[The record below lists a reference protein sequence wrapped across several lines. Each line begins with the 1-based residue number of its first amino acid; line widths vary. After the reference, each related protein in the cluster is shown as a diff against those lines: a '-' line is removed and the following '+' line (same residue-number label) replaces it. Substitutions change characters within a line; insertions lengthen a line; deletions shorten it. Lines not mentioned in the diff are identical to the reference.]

1 MAKMHV
7 FSVDETVDLVAVKV
21 KKPYTV
27 NENIY
32 IFDISYDNNAL
43 MMQTTP
49 CVIPYS
55 YYIFDNKSFQ
65 LDVHSCS
72 HVLKEFLNKTN
83 EHILSKIKKFDTEVL
98 SNKMFIDYLKE
109 VRQEPKNEYRLRL
122 RNINVHNVNFFDHRN
137 NSIAVSTLQTFDRVI
152 CLFQL
157 QRLVVQKD
165 TYYFQASVVQIK
177 KLNTPL
183 VVARECLIQI
193 TNNEFEECELSVYDG
208 VPIQAIEHKK
218 QEQQQ
223 TTKNQNKPQNIDLFE
238 QIKKGIQ
245 LRDSKHSLSST
256 EIDHRK
262 HVSFQPSLSD
272 ILSARNKLKRVL

>member
-1 MAKMHV
+1 M
-7 FSVDETVDLVAVKV
+7 
-21 KKPYTV
+21 V

-32 IFDISYDNNAL
+32 IFDVSYDNHAL

-65 LDVHSCS
+65 LDIHSYS
-72 HVLKEFLNKTN
+72 KALKELCNKIS
-83 EHILSKIKKFDTEVL
+83 EHVINKVKKFNAGIL
-98 SNKMFIDYLKE
+98 NNKMFIDYLKE
-109 VRQEPKNEYRLRL
+109 VRQEPKSEYRIRL
-122 RNINVHNVNFFDHRN
+122 RNINVNNVTIFN
-137 NSIAVSTLQTFDRVI
+137 NQNNIIEVSTLQTFDRVV

-183 VVARECLIQI
+183 VVARECLIIQKTGLMDDEWVEEPHDCKECKLSIFDKIEKVVENKMQI
-193 TNNEFEECELSVYDG
+193 S
-208 VPIQAIEHKK
+208 
-218 QEQQQ
+218 QQQ
-223 TTKNQNKPQNIDLFE
+223 QLFE
-238 QIKKGIQ
+238 QIKKGIS
-245 LRDSKHSLSST
+245 LRDTTPHQETTKP
-256 EIDHRK
+256 K

-272 ILSARNKLKRVL
+272 ILHARNKLKPVL